1 MVGYTADAGFDAWGS
16 YDLHEVSLPLKFTD
30 APSSFK
36 MYEDLGDKAFEFEQN
51 NFTYNSHRY
60 GVDPKTFE
68 TDAGLQKW
76 WKVSATSNMPNG
88 TEFTA
93 SIEARNYPIFGT

>member
-36 MYEDLGDKAFEFEQN
+36 MYEDLGDKAYEFE
-51 NFTYNSHRY
+51 
-60 GVDPKTFE
+60 
-68 TDAGLQKW
+68 
-76 WKVSATSNMPNG
+76 
-88 TEFTA
+88 
-93 SIEARNYPIFGT
+93 